1 LAFVHIL
8 LSSYN
13 GATYLGE
20 QLDSLA
26 AQTHQDFNVYL
37 RDDGSSDDTVAV
49 ASAHP
54 LAQASKLRVHEERHV
69 GLNQSFMQL
78 LRKVEGAAEDLYAFC
93 DSDDVWLPTKLEDAV
108 DQLSGCADRRRGVYF
123 GRLHYV
129 DTGLRSLALA
139 PIPRRLG
146 FGNAIV
152 ENVVTGPTVVIGSTI
167 RDLLL
172 HADPDDMYY
181 WDWWT
186 YLLGSSMGQLMF
198 GMKPLI
204 LYRQHGSNFSQWQRS
219 TLSRIAS
226 RAKEFSERR
235 KSGVTG
241 LNSLR
246 QAAHFKETYNDQ
258 LPDQL
263 RELLDEILET
273 RRPLG
278 SVSARLRYALFPG
291 CRRNRFYEDIVLRS
305 MIALGRH

>member
-1 LAFVHIL
+1 MAFVHIL

-26 AQTHQDFNVYL
+26 AQTHPAFKVYL
-37 RDDGSSDDTVAV
+37 RDDGSADDTVAV

-54 LAQASKLRVHEERHV
+54 LFHAGKLQVFKEPNVGVH
-69 GLNQSFMQL
+69 QSFMRL
-78 LRKVEGAAEDLYAFC
+78 LRAVEGAAEDLYAFC
-93 DSDDVWLPTKLEDAV
+93 DQDDVWLPTKVEDAV
-108 DQLSGCADRRRGVYF
+108 AHLGACADRHKGVYF

-129 DTGLRSLALA
+129 DTDLESLALA
-139 PIPRRLG
+139 EIPRRPG

-152 ENVVTGPTVVIGSTI
+152 ENIVTGPTVVIGSTI

-172 HADPDDMYY
+172 QANPDHMYY

-186 YLLGSSMGQLMF
+186 YLLGSSMGHLVF
-198 GMKPLI
+198 GEKPLI
-204 LYRQHGSNFSQWQRS
+204 LYRQHATNFSQWQQSR
-219 TLSRIAS
+219 LSRIAS
-226 RAKEFSERR
+226 RAREFSERR
-235 KSGVTG
+235 TSGKAG

-246 QAAHFKETYNDQ
+246 QAAHFRETYNDQ
-258 LPDQL
+258 LPEHL
-263 RELLDEILET
+263 RALLAEILAT

-278 SVSARLRYALFPG
+278 SVPARLKYALFPR
-291 CRRNRFYEDIVLRS
+291 CRRNRFYEDMVLRS